1 MKIKA
6 NKLNRNKHNE
16 EQKPKIFMSTNNK
29 QIMIIK
35 KSDKQIDNKQDNKE
49 KI

>member
-16 EQKPKIFMSTNNK
+16 QKPKIFMSTNNE